1 MIQSHNATE
10 PYGAVRQVALGA
22 GALAVDGHLDE
33 ADFCNSPMAQGDVL
47 LFHSL
52 TVHRGLPNRSRAMRL
67 SMDLRY
73 QRRGEV
79 ATGHTVRPHLGHA
92 AWDTVYAGWPERCL
106 PEGGGAVRSSPRP

>member
-1 MIQSHNATE
+1 
-10 PYGAVRQVALGA
+10 
-22 GALAVDGHLDE
+22 
-33 ADFCNSPMAQGDVL
+33 
-47 LFHSL
+47 
-52 TVHRGLPNRSRAMRL
+52 MRL

-106 PEGGGAVRSSPRP
+106 PEGGGAVRSAAPAAVKSSSADLHRHVLNPIYSCGARVERPCPPQ